1 VSRVFAVEWHHPLLP
16 GFFPEL
22 DMTTEV
28 QLMTA
33 DELLALPRGEFRH
46 ELVNGEL
53 KKMSPAGHNHGRII
67 IRLTTPLD
75 LHVRRN
81 KLGAV
86 YAAETGFKLRS
97 NPDTVRAPDIAFI
110 SGHRV
115 KEVGD
120 TTGYW
125 PGAPDLAVEVL
136 SPDDRVSEVEEK
148 VSEWLT
154 AGTKQVWVVSPKLRT
169 VTVYCSPTDVS
180 ALAEK
185 DTLGGG
191 DVVPGFEIPISEI
204 FAE

>member
-1 VSRVFAVEWHHPLLP
+1 MS
-16 GFFPEL
+16 
-22 DMTTEV
+22 TEV

-33 DELLALPRGEFRH
+33 DELLALPRGEFRY

-86 YAAETGFKLRS
+86 YAAETGFKLHS

-110 SGHRV
+110 EGHRV
-115 KEVGD
+115 SAVGD

-136 SPDDRVSEVEEK
+136 SPDDRVSEIEEK
-148 VSEWLT
+148 VSEWLA
-154 AGTKQVWVVSPKLRT
+154 AGSRQVWVVSPKMRT
-169 VTVYCSPTDVS
+169 VTIYTSQTDIVT
-180 ALAEK
+180 LTEK
-185 DTLGGG
+185 DSLNGGE
-191 DVVPGFEIPISEI
+191 VVPGFEVSVAEI

>member
-1 VSRVFAVEWHHPLLP
+1 MS
-16 GFFPEL
+16 
-22 DMTTEV
+22 TEV

-33 DELLALPRGEFRH
+33 DELLALPRGEFRY

-86 YAAETGFKLRS
+86 YAAETGFKLHS

-110 SGHRV
+110 EGHRV
-115 KEVGD
+115 RAVGD

-136 SPDDRVSEVEEK
+136 SPDDRVSEIEEK
-148 VSEWLT
+148 VSEWLA
-154 AGTKQVWVVSPKLRT
+154 AGSRQVWVVSPKMRT
-169 VTVYCSPTDVS
+169 VTIYTSQTDIVT
-180 ALAEK
+180 LTEK
-185 DTLGGG
+185 DSLNGGE
-191 DVVPGFEIPISEI
+191 VVPGFEVSVAEI

>member
-1 VSRVFAVEWHHPLLP
+1 MS
-16 GFFPEL
+16 
-22 DMTTEV
+22 TEV

-33 DELLALPRGEFRH
+33 DELLALPRGEFRY

-75 LHVRRN
+75 LHVRREE
-81 KLGAV
+81 LGTV
-86 YAAETGFKLRS
+86 YAAKTGFKLSS

-110 SGHRV
+110 SARRV

-120 TTGYW
+120 TAGYW

-136 SPDDRVSEVEEK
+136 SPDDRVAEVEEK

-154 AGTKQVWVVSPKLRT
+154 AGSQQVWVVSPKLRT
-169 VTVYCSPTDVS
+169 VTIYSSLTNIV
-180 ALAEK
+180 
-185 DTLGGG
+185 TLTERDNLHGG
-191 DVVPGFEIPISEI
+191 DVVPGFQILVSEI
-204 FAE
+204 FAK